1 MSFQNRQIVRN
12 RVPDSHEINGAI
24 AVNRRVAQPVGE
36 VEPQLRVVLGKSAI
50 RRLNLLAASPMISK
64 FRITAS
70 RHESREV

>member
-50 RRLNLLAASPMISK
+50 RRLNFTCSLADDLEISDNRISP
-64 FRITAS
+64 
-70 RHESREV
+70 